1 MDTDIHMHSPE
12 ICTYERYTKMW
23 FTEFVCIHAIKYIYT
38 YIYINM
44 YILNMIKYVYI
55 DICTYTNKHGNR
67 SGKMT
72 STSAQHVSNQLYN
85 SKVRSLAVT

>member
-1 MDTDIHMHSPE
+1 
-12 ICTYERYTKMW
+12 
-23 FTEFVCIHAIKYIYT
+23 
-38 YIYINM
+38 M
-44 YILNMIKYVYI
+44 YILNMIEYVYI